1 MVTCWRSYFESIV
14 LAPEEQYVS
23 RKGIKKNV
31 MKPCRGDIFF
41 LTGLPAGRYAAP
53 MELVFYKKSSPT
65 NISPL

>member
-1 MVTCWRSYFESIV
+1 MLVE
-14 LAPEEQYVS
+14 
-23 RKGIKKNV
+23 KGLKKCNET
-31 MKPCRGDIFF
+31 CRGDIFF